1 MNALDYGLIL
11 AYLALLLGLGYV
23 YREQH
28 DRKDY
33 FLGGRAFGWLPLT
46 LSTMATQLSAI
57 SFISAPAFVG
67 IRAGGGMIWL
77 SYELAVPLAMIIL
90 MWGIMPRLYQSG
102 YVSIYE
108 FLEARFD
115 QYTRF
120 LISIVFQVSR
130 AFGTGITIYAVALIL
145 QSMVGLP
152 LWLAIVIIGV
162 VTALYSLSGGMKA
175 VVFGDALQMVII
187 FLGIFLCTAFALY
200 ELGGLKPLFAHLD
213 PARLT
218 AVNFRSLG
226 LDGDEFGFW
235 PMLFGGLVL
244 YASYYGCDQT
254 QAQRILSAKNETT
267 VWRILFANGLMRFP
281 MVLLY
286 CLMGLIIGTLAI
298 TAPDFPTDGMAQRPD
313 LLVPRFIV
321 TYMPHGLIGILVVAI
336 LSAAMSSLSSV
347 INSLTAV
354 TIEDVA
360 RVRGKSMSEGQY
372 VFWSRFAALA
382 WSAVIL
388 VLSFYGGAIASTVIE
403 AVNKVGSLFYGPILA
418 TFVLAI
424 LWRGVGPMAAN
435 AGLLGGVGIN
445 LYLWL
450 GQPQV
455 FWFWWNVSGFAGALA
470 IAWLVAAVLR
480 HREPALALASV
491 IHEDNIASL
500 RRQTLILA
508 FYFVF
513 ILLFISSFPRLW
525 AWLAA
530 SLGAA

>member
-1 MNALDYGLIL
+1 MNVLDYLLIFG
-11 AYLALLLGLGYV
+11 YLALLLGLGFFF
-23 YREQH
+23 REQH

-33 FLGGRAFGWLPLT
+33 FLGGRSFGWLPLT

-67 IRAGGGMIWL
+67 IREGGGMIWL

-115 QYTRF
+115 KYTRF

-152 LWLAIVIIGV
+152 FWMAVVIIGV

-175 VVFGDALQMVII
+175 VVFGDALQMIII
-187 FLGIFLCTAFALY
+187 FLGIFLCAAFGLY
-200 ELGGLKPLFAHLD
+200 ELGGLHPLFAHLD
-213 PARLT
+213 PARLV
-218 AVNFRSLG
+218 AVNYKSLG
-226 LDGDEFGFW
+226 FSGDEFGLL

-254 QAQRILSAKNETT
+254 QAQRIMSAKNQTT
-267 VWRILFANGLMRFP
+267 VRRILFANGLMRFP

-286 CLMGLIIGTLAI
+286 CLMGLIIGTLAM
-298 TAPDFPTDGMAQRPD
+298 TAPDFPTAGLTERPD
-313 LLVPRFIV
+313 LLIPRFIV
-321 TYMPHGLIGILVVAI
+321 TYLPHGLIGILVVAI

-360 RVRGKSMSEGQY
+360 RLRGKTMSEGQY
-372 VFWSRFAALA
+372 VLWSRLTALA

-424 LWRGVGPMAAN
+424 LWRGVGPVAAN
-435 AGLLGGVGIN
+435 AGLIGGVAIN

-450 GQPQV
+450 GAPEV
-455 FWFWWNVSGFAGALA
+455 FWFWWNVSGFLGSLG
-470 IAWLVAAVLR
+470 IAWATAFALR
-480 HREPALALASV
+480 SREPALALADA
-491 IHEDNIASL
+491 IKGENITGA
-500 RRQTLILA
+500 RRQTIILA
-508 FYFVF
+508 LYFLF
-513 ILLFISSFPRLW
+513 ILIFITIFPSLW
-525 AWLAA
+525 AAFAA
-530 SLGAA
+530 AFGAA